1 MPLLCAR
8 KSALNSQNSSGTVVK
23 FSQQQSQKKD
33 TTRRDKG
40 PRSKYWQSIGAIAL
54 SYPPPP
60 PFVIDDS

>member
-54 SYPPPP
+54 S
-60 PFVIDDS
+60 